1 MIRTAEDAIYALSER
16 TTENRKQLRQQ
27 NLQRRSQI
35 TDLYG
40 TVLHAQG
47 DANNP
52 AEFYISVS
60 PDLQYYERF
69 QFKLNIQPYLAAVT
83 GATEQTSINI
93 GNTSLT
99 VAQGAITPN
108 PHTHTNAAHTHTV
121 VKGISKANMSADTF
135 SISVDGV
142 PITEYLIEQHGGD
155 WIEGVGLYPGEAI
168 SDDNDIEDFYDIL
181 DVASVMMAE
190 SGGEAKKTKL
200 LRPGFK
206 KVAISGNGFFSVD
219 MYLYL
224 KYSFNNQ

>member
-40 TVLHAQG
+40 VVFHAQG
-47 DANNP
+47 DANHD

-69 QFKLNIQPYLAAVT
+69 QFKLNIQPYLATVT
-83 GATEQTSINI
+83 GATTQTSAVVE
-93 GNTSLT
+93 NTALT
-99 VAQGAITPN
+99 VAGGSITPN
-108 PHTHTNAAHTHTV
+108 PHGHTSPAHGHTV
-121 VKGISKANMSADTF
+121 VKGISQANMNATQF
-135 SISVDGV
+135 SISMDDVS
-142 PITEYLIEQHGGD
+142 ITEYLMEQHGGD
-155 WIEGVGLYPGEAI
+155 WIDGTGLFPQGSISA
-168 SDDNDIEDFYDIL
+168 SDDIEEFYDIL

-190 SGGEAKKTKL
+190 TGGEDKKTKL

-206 KVAISGNGFFSVD
+206 KMKISGNGFFSVD
-219 MYLYL
+219 LYLYL
-224 KYSFNNQ
+224 KYSFTNQ